1 MALSGIM
8 IERGRPEW
16 WGQSTDHTDLPLHG
30 DIFLTWSNAYWW
42 GHYMTQHSHPCI
54 IHGETCSDSIVDRCS
69 TLNRNM
75 FNPIFVKILTQ
86 TSKHSPPQHKKALAQ
101 SSWAP
106 SVCAR
111 VFENFQTLDLR
122 MFWMLPV
129 HTTIS
134 LLVTT
139 HSSDSGFMDEAINN
153 IPVFFW
159 LSPVLCVW
167 ISAASVTFFSKMLP
181 KTNRGCTKPTF
192 QFVLQLYFSCYRH
205 IQTQLSFALEPKV
218 F

>member
-8 IERGRPEW
+8 IERGRPAW
-16 WGQSTDHTDLPLHG
+16 WGLQSTDHTDLPLHG

-69 TLNRNM
+69 TLNKNM

-86 TSKHSPPQHKKALAQ
+86 TSKHSPPPPQHKKALAQ

-129 HTTIS
+129 HTTSS
-134 LLVTT
+134 LLVTSYNPFFRFWVHGWSHQLHSCVFLAVASLVCLDVCSQCNIFLKDAAKDKQGMYKT
-139 HSSDSGFMDEAINN
+139 H
-153 IPVFFW
+153 IPI
-159 LSPVLCVW
+159 C
-167 ISAASVTFFSKMLP
+167 ISTLFQLLQTY
-181 KTNRGCTKPTF
+181 TN
-192 QFVLQLYFSCYRH
+192 S
-205 IQTQLSFALEPKV
+205 A
-218 F
+218 